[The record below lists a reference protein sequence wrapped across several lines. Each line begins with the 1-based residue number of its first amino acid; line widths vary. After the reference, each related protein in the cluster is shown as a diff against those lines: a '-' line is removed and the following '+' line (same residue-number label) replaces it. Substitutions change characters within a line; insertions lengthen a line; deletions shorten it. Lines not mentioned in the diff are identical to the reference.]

1 MTTSSASTRPAPA
14 AQAAARRELPL
25 FAAGGLGLLAGELLI
40 FAGTIWT

>member
-1 MTTSSASTRPAPA
+1 LANRF
-14 AQAAARRELPL
+14 PL